1 MNLRVLVINEQDT
14 FCNDL
19 SALLA
24 AEGHTSLCARSFRD
38 ASRVAGGLKP
48 DLIIVEVSRPDIGAR
63 ETVQRLQRADETRH
77 MPVIVI
83 SDYPDLEYEF
93 LNVFDFI
100 PKPVDAARLCEDL
113 KMLAQGRKIRN
124 QPFRI
129 EPFTSN
135 DHLLFHDYLV
145 THTGLHFERRNQ
157 KILERGLA
165 ARMAALQIGSYR
177 EYFDYLTRHKHNR
190 QELQKLLPFLTIG
203 ETYFFRYHA
212 HFDALKKIIATE
224 LVKRGRDRI
233 RIWSAGCS
241 TGEEAYS
248 IAMTIM
254 EVFPDWRE
262 RDIRVLAT
270 DIDNRALKKAREGVY
285 GSWAMRVIEKSYLD
299 RHFDKIGKSYVIREE
314 VKSLVDFSHLNL
326 QTDLYPVADGEFKE
340 LDVIFCR
347 NVMIYFSLATTRR
360 IVEKMA
366 ASLVPGGLLFL
377 GHAETLFQISS
388 QFERHTQGGGF
399 YYREKKGQ
407 GVPLARPL
415 TVVPV
420 PVPSPPKAQ
429 QPSGLTATRITT
441 PAVSARVPRAHEP
454 DVEGLFQKAQ
464 ALFEAE
470 KFEEASALLEAVVRH
485 RPNHTGALVIKGF
498 IKANNG
504 DFEESLRFCQQA
516 LDVDDLL
523 AEAYFLKGLVLDMT
537 DRQDEAVE
545 EYRKAILLKMEL
557 VMSHYYLGRLY
568 FRQGRE
574 NDAVR
579 ELRNTLKMLEKGE
592 KERIIP
598 FSGGLSRE
606 VFLQQVRN
614 ELAKVA

>member
-1 MNLRVLVINEQDT
+1 
-14 FCNDL
+14 
-19 SALLA
+19 
-24 AEGHTSLCARSFRD
+24 
-38 ASRVAGGLKP
+38 
-48 DLIIVEVSRPDIGAR
+48 
-63 ETVQRLQRADETRH
+63 

-100 PKPVDAARLCEDL
+100 PKPVDAARLCEDF
-113 KMLAQGRKIRN
+113 KMLAQGRKTRN

-129 EPFTSN
+129 EPFTSS
-135 DHLLFHDYLV
+135 DHLLFHDYLI
-145 THTGLHFERRNQ
+145 THSGLHFERRNQ

-165 ARMAALQIGSYR
+165 ARMAALQIGSYQ
-177 EYFDYLTRHKHNR
+177 EYFDYLTRHQHKR
-190 QELQKLLPFLTIG
+190 QELQKLLPFLTVG

-212 HFDALKKIIATE
+212 HFDALKKFIATE
-224 LVKRGRDRI
+224 LADKGKKRI
-233 RIWSAGCS
+233 RLWSAGCS
-241 TGEEAYS
+241 TGEEPYS
-248 IAMTIM
+248 LAITVM
-254 EVFPDWRE
+254 EAFPDWRK
-262 RDIRVLAT
+262 RDIRILAT

-285 GSWAMRVIEKSYLD
+285 GSWSMRVIEKSYLN
-299 RHFDKIGKSYVIREE
+299 RYFNKIGNSYLIREE

-326 QTDLYPVADGEFKE
+326 QTDLFPVSDGEFRE

-366 ASLVPGGLLFL
+366 ASLVPDGLMFL

-388 QFERHTQGGGF
+388 QFERHTHGGGF

-407 GVPLARPL
+407 GALLARPL
-415 TVVPV
+415 TVAPTVPA
-420 PVPSPPKAQ
+420 PRKPQ
-429 QPSGLTATRITT
+429 QPAGLPGTPLPT
-441 PAVSARVPRAHEP
+441 PAVAVKVHQAHEP

-464 ALFEAE
+464 VLFEAE
-470 KFEEASALLEAVVRH
+470 KFEEASALLADVVRH
-485 RPNHTGALVIKGF
+485 RPDHTGALVIKGF

-504 DFEESLRFCQQA
+504 SFDESLKLCQQA

-537 DRQDEAVE
+537 DRADEAVK

-568 FRQGRE
+568 FRLGRE

-579 ELRNTLKMLEKGE
+579 ELRNTLKMLEKGV
-592 KERIIP
+592 KEGVIP

-606 VFLQQVRN
+606 VFLQQVRT